1 LMGKKI
7 GLWYTHKAVNLKL
20 RIAEKLANKIFTA
33 SKESFRLKSKKLKIL
48 GHGIDIQKF
57 KSQISNL
64 KNNEKFKIVSVGR
77 ISPIKNLDILIEAAE
92 LLKNKNFNFEIE
104 IIGTPAV
111 KDDKRYF
118 EKLKKIIEEK
128 NLISIVKFIGSVSY
142 KDIVRHYAQADLS
155 VNLCPTGGM
164 DKAVLESMACGIP
177 VIVFN
182 KTFSGMMAGYE
193 SRLILENKDKA
204 ELAKKIKNI
213 MALDE
218 RQREEIGLKL
228 RREVEE
234 KHNLSKLV
242 KTIINHL

>member
-1 LMGKKI
+1 MECRKQDKKF
-7 GLWYTHKAVNLKL
+7 
-20 RIAEKLANKIFTA
+20 RII
-33 SKESFRLKSKKLKIL
+33 
-48 GHGIDIQKF
+48 
-57 KSQISNL
+57 
-64 KNNEKFKIVSVGR
+64 SVGR
-77 ISPIKNLDILIEAAE
+77 ISPIKNLDILIEAADI
-92 LLKNKNFNFEIE
+92 LRNKNFNFEIE
-104 IIGTPAV
+104 IIGASAV
-111 KDDKRYF
+111 ESDKKYF

-128 NLISIVKFIGSVSY
+128 NLTNIVKFIGSVPY
-142 KDIVRHYAQADLS
+142 KDIVGHYAQADLS

-204 ELAKKIKNI
+204 ELAKKIKDI
-213 MALDE
+213 IVLDE

-228 RREVEE
+228 RHEVEE